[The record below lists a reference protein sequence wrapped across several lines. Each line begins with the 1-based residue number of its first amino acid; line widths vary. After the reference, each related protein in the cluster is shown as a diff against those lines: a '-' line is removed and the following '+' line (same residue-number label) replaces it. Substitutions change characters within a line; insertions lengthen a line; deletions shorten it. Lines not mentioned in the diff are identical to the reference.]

1 MRSPFAPL
9 FGSQPPGP
17 KPLSVAELAARLQ
30 SQVQLLGSVVVEGEV
45 SGLRGGGAGHLYF
58 ALKDPRIDA
67 SISCVM
73 FRRDAQVGGGER
85 IVEGLRV
92 VVRVTPE
99 VYTARGQLQL
109 VVQKVEAT
117 AEGDLAARR
126 EALKRKLDAEG
137 LFDRARKR
145 PLPEDPQTVG
155 VVTSGNGAAFADIVK
170 VARARGRV
178 RILLAHAQVQGEA
191 APRDLVRALGMLA
204 KVREVSVIILG
215 RGGGSAEDL
224 AAFDDEGL
232 ARAIAACPKPVVAAV
247 GHEVDWSIACLVADA
262 RAATPSHAAELVVP
276 DLLPRRRRL
285 KDLAHRLLAA
295 MRTRLAEPETAL
307 ARMEARV
314 RAPERALRQHAQ
326 RLDELEQRLRG
337 PVTARLGRDSRA
349 LVELDR
355 RLSARD
361 PRRVLDAAR
370 GEIEPLSIRLSSA
383 MRRALDRH
391 AHLLSAS
398 AQRLDAIS
406 PLAVLARGYAIA
418 LHDGAAVREA
428 RELAEGDSL
437 EVRLHEGSVDAVVR
451 KVRP

>member
-145 PLPEDPQTVG
+145 PLPEDPQTIG

-191 APRDLVRALGMLA
+191 APRDIIRALTMLA

-276 DLLPRRRRL
+276 DLLPRAGACS

-307 ARMEARV
+307 ARLEARV

-337 PVTARLGRDSRA
+337 PVAARLARDSPRA
-349 LVELDR
+349 RRARPAALRARPPARARRGAGGDRAALDPPLLGHAPR
-355 RLSARD
+355 ARPARPPALCERAA
-361 PRRVLDAAR
+361 PRRDLPARRARARICDRAPRRRRGARGPAAR
-370 GEIEPLSIRLSSA
+370 RG
-383 MRRALDRH
+383 RRPRG
-391 AHLLSAS
+391 
-398 AQRLDAIS
+398 
-406 PLAVLARGYAIA
+406 PPARG
-418 LHDGAAVREA
+418 A
-428 RELAEGDSL
+428 RST
-437 EVRLHEGSVDAVVR
+437 RW
-451 KVRP
+451 